1 MLQMNCPNCKG
12 IIVSPF
18 LAELDAVECKHC
30 MENVPVIDVFVKT
43 KSFTIHRDDLIKRIF
58 RYRTLLREVENE
70 KILMADDDTV
80 SEATKKSLAQFSS
93 TLQELLTG
101 ARKNFRLSI
110 PFELPVVIDCQDKSC
125 HGQLTNLSSEG
136 ASVSFSNIDHLPK
149 QGAVVE
155 FDLALPGMSEP
166 LVLKGRVVWSQKQV
180 TKGSAA
186 GVSIGISFI
195 GLEEKIRACLWDF
208 ILDSES
214 PQISLTASSGMQP
227 TV

>member
-30 MENVPVIDVFVKT
+30 MENVPVTDVFVKT

-70 KILMADDDTV
+70 KMLMADDETV
-80 SEATKKSLAQFSS
+80 SEATRKSLAQFSS

-110 PFELPVVIDCQDKSC
+110 PFELPVVINCKDHDCQ
-125 HGQLTNLSSEG
+125 GQLTNLSSEG
-136 ASVSFSNIDHLPK
+136 ASVLFVNVDHQPK
-149 QGAVVE
+149 QGTVVE

-166 LVLKGRVVWSQKQV
+166 LTLKGRVVWSQKQM
-180 TKGSAA
+180 TKNIAA
-186 GVSIGISFI
+186 GISIGISFI
-195 GLEEKIRACLWDF
+195 GLEDKIRTCLWDF

-214 PQISLTASSGMQP
+214 PEISLTASSNNRSK
-227 TV
+227 V